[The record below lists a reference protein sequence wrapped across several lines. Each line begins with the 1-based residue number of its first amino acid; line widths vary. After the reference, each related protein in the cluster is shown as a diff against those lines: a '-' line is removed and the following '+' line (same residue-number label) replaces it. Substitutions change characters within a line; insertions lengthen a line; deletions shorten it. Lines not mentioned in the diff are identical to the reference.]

1 MANIR
6 DGGLRSDSGNLG
18 RNMSNSVVLSGDT

>member
-6 DGGLRSDSGNLG
+6 DGSLRADNGDLG
-18 RNMSNSVVLSGDT
+18 RNMSDLAVLSGDT